1 MGAVS
6 TGEDPE
12 PLGRIR
18 ARIGEAFQVADDLKD
33 VTAPK
38 ILGKPTGQDIKIL
51 DQVLLMNLV
60 LMVQSK
66 DCKTF

>member
-12 PLGRIR
+12 PWVELG

-33 VTAPK
+33 VTCCLLYTSPS
-38 ILGKPTGQDIKIL
+38 PRDI
-51 DQVLLMNLV
+51 
-60 LMVQSK
+60 S
-66 DCKTF
+66 